1 MQLVH
6 LGEQEDVVRLM
17 TIHSSKGLEFPVVFV
32 AGLGRSFNT
41 MDLRKPYLLDKEF
54 GFATK
59 YVNVD
64 KRITYPSLPQLA
76 FKRKKKME
84 MLAEEMRVLYVALT
98 RAKEKLFLLSSV
110 KSLQKKLEKW
120 EQNLNHSEWLLKD
133 YERASAGSYLDW
145 VGPSL
150 VRHQDSQTLFGEE
163 VRAISTDSGRI
174 SPASILLENSS
185 DQVK

>member
-1 MQLVH
+1 MH
-6 LGEQEDVVRLM
+6 LGEQEDVVRFM

-32 AGLGRSFNT
+32 AGLGRNFNM

-98 RAKEKLFLLSSV
+98 RAKEKLYLLCV
-110 KSLQKKLEKW
+110 C
-120 EQNLNHSEWLLKD
+120 
-133 YERASAGSYLDW
+133 
-145 VGPSL
+145 
-150 VRHQDSQTLFGEE
+150 
-163 VRAISTDSGRI
+163 
-174 SPASILLENSS
+174 
-185 DQVK
+185 

>member
-1 MQLVH
+1 MQERGDDLGAARA
-6 LGEQEDVVRLM
+6 LGEQEDVVRFM

-32 AGLGRSFNT
+32 AGLGRNFNM

-54 GFATK
+54 GFAAK

-98 RAKEKLFLLSSV
+98 RAKEKLYLLASV

-120 EQNLNHSEWLLKD
+120 
-133 YERASAGSYLDW
+133 
-145 VGPSL
+145 
-150 VRHQDSQTLFGEE
+150 
-163 VRAISTDSGRI
+163 
-174 SPASILLENSS
+174 
-185 DQVK
+185 

>member
-1 MQLVH
+1 
-6 LGEQEDVVRLM
+6 
-17 TIHSSKGLEFPVVFV
+17 
-32 AGLGRSFNT
+32 

-98 RAKEKLFLLSSV
+98 RAKEKLFLLC
-110 KSLQKKLEKW
+110 
-120 EQNLNHSEWLLKD
+120 
-133 YERASAGSYLDW
+133 
-145 VGPSL
+145 
-150 VRHQDSQTLFGEE
+150 FC
-163 VRAISTDSGRI
+163 
-174 SPASILLENSS
+174 
-185 DQVK
+185 